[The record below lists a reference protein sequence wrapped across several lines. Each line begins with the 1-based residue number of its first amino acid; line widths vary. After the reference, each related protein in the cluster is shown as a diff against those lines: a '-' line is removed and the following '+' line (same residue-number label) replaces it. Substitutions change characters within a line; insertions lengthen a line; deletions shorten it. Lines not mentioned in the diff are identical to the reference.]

1 MRLIFIIVLLIKLF
15 NVHFNVD
22 DVLMFDIYFRLRI
35 KSFRAKDAGVYTC
48 QNEED
53 KSREMSVTIKHKP
66 DLGSDNID
74 GMCFLL

>member
-1 MRLIFIIVLLIKLF
+1 
-15 NVHFNVD
+15 
-22 DVLMFDIYFRLRI
+22 MFDIYFRLRI

-66 DLGSDNID
+66 DLGPDNID